1 MNKMKQVVLESHGT
15 RVVAWIESKLAKKNK
30 LLEEDNGRRWVV
42 RRVYK
47 LAINEDQLNQD
58 WKVGGLI

>member
-1 MNKMKQVVLESHGT
+1 MKQVVLESHGT
-15 RVVAWIESKLAKKNK
+15 RVVAWIDSKLAKKRN
-30 LLEEDNGRRWVV
+30 LLEEEDNGRRWVV

-47 LAINEDQLNQD
+47 LAVNEDQLNQD